1 MIFITGDTHATID
14 IDKIRNIDY
23 LTEKDYLII
32 CGDFGG
38 VWSYPNTEYYKM
50 DMTLQDWYKNRP
62 FTTLFVDGNHENFD
76 VLNNFYNIEMW
87 NGGKVHKIN
96 NHLYHLMRGQT
107 FNIENNIIFTLGGA
121 ESHDKEF
128 RAIGVDWWK
137 DELPTSA
144 EYDEAIS
151 NLNRMNWKVDYVI
164 SHCQPSWF
172 FKKFFRDNS
181 FQKNPI
187 TNFFDI
193 IEEEIKYKHWY
204 SGHLHF
210 DKTYKDI
217 TCLYQEVIPLGC
229 HFDDATS
236 IK

>member
-38 VWSYPNTEYYKM
+38 IWSYPDTEYYKM
-50 DMTLQDWYKNRP
+50 DMALQDWYKNRP

-76 VLNNFYNIEMW
+76 VLNNFYNVEIW

-96 NHLYHLMRGQT
+96 NHLYHLMRGQI
-107 FNIENNIIFTLGGA
+107 FNIEDNIIFTMGGA
-121 ESHDKEF
+121 ESHDKEI

-217 TCLYQEVIPLGC
+217 TCLYQEVGC
-229 HFDDATS
+229 NRE
-236 IK
+236 